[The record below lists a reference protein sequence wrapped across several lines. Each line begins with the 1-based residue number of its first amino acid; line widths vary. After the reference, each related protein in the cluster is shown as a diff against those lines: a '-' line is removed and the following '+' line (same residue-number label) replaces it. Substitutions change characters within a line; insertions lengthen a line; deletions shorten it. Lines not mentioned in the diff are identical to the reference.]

1 MPKKLKIPPV
11 MGLLQKN
18 SRLKV
23 HLVRFV
29 GKSDLKMNEFE
40 LNNDD
45 SRRIS
50 PLHSAIAGAFAKGNL
65 YFLWCAS
72 ANYCRGEIVLKV
84 H

>member
-50 PLHSAIAGAFAKGNL
+50 PLHSAIAGVFAKGNL
-65 YFLWCAS
+65 YFL
-72 ANYCRGEIVLKV
+72 
-84 H
+84 

>member
-23 HLVRFV
+23 HLVRFI

-40 LNNDD
+40 VNNDD

-50 PLHSAIAGAFAKGNL
+50 PRHSTISVAFAKGNL
-65 YFLWCAS
+65 YFKGTLMQISKS
-72 ANYCRGEIVLKV
+72 ACIFVFI
-84 H
+84 